1 MIEGVNTLQSP
12 GSYQNRVMNEFP
24 RLFRGVGKM
33 KSVYKIR
40 IEDHTKTF
48 SVNIPDRTPPPMRQ
62 KMEEELKRMEE
73 DDITAPV
80 KNPTK

>member
-1 MIEGVNTLQSP
+1 
-12 GSYQNRVMNEFP
+12 
-24 RLFRGVGKM
+24 M

-48 SVNIPDRTPPPMRQ
+48 SVNIPNRMPLPMRQ